1 MEPSDDMRSLRLDPE
16 ALEIAQARLLVERT
30 RGSAIS
36 VFALLSVYSVTL
48 TFSAPVAHVAAWFAT
63 AVGAIGLTLLLPRL
77 YRDSGI
83 TFENVRRFLNWH
95 TAISCIT
102 GAVWGLGSIALTDL
116 TSEISIFST
125 GVVVLS
131 ITLGG
136 ISPQSAYRRSYVGLA
151 TCAMLPYA
159 TWLLVMAPWPF
170 SGVGAGIFLAY
181 AFFMSASARVEI
193 GTRDMLAIGQNK
205 LLIEQLRVQRNA
217 LQLAN
222 EEKTRFLAAT
232 SHDLAQPLHAQGF
245 YLAALRERL
254 KDGEQLALLS
264 KIETSWR
271 GLGNLLDGLIDVSRL
286 DAGVIVPEMRPLD
299 VGALARRIG
308 DEFAAAAA
316 ERGIGV
322 EVEMTP
328 ALARSDAL
336 LLTRILRNL
345 VSNAVKFT
353 DAGGL
358 VRILVT
364 LEGDKI
370 VLAVEDTGCGIPPD
384 KLNVAFNE
392 YVQLGN
398 PERDREKGLGL
409 GLSIVRRLLRL
420 LDLPFE
426 FSSEPGRGTRVAL
439 TLEAI
444 TEPVA
449 GGIELIDNAKADD
462 AGRIGALCILLVDNE
477 DAIRAGMTTVLTSWG
492 CQVFSAR
499 SGRDV
504 LDILDQIDMRPQVL
518 LVDQRLGEGETG
530 LQVIEK
536 VRDEINDTVPAII
549 MTGDIGTDG
558 VALTTANLSVIHK
571 PVEPEYL
578 HRLLR
583 RIALAANEP
592 AAS

>member
-1 MEPSDDMRSLRLDPE
+1 MEHSNDMRAHRLDPD
-16 ALEIAQARLLVERT
+16 ALEIAQARLLIERT

-36 VFALLSVYSVTL
+36 VFCLLAVYCVIL
-48 TFSAPVAHVAAWFAT
+48 TFSAPFTHVAAWFAV
-63 AVGAIGLTLLLPRL
+63 AVGAIGLTILLPLR
-77 YRDSGI
+77 YRESGV
-83 TFENVRRFLNWH
+83 TPQNVRRFLNWH
-95 TAISCIT
+95 TGLSCLT
-102 GAVWGLGSIALTDL
+102 GAVWGLGAIALTNL
-116 TSEISIFST
+116 GSQISIFTT
-125 GVVVLS
+125 GVIVLS

-151 TCAMLPYA
+151 TLAMLPYA
-159 TWLLVMAPWPF
+159 TWLLVMAIWPF

-205 LLIEQLRVQRNA
+205 LLIEELRVQRNA
-217 LQLAN
+217 LQRAN

-245 YLAALRERL
+245 YLAALREKLR
-254 KDGEQLALLS
+254 GSEQLTLLS

-286 DAGVIVPEMRPLD
+286 DAGVIVPEMRALD
-299 VGALARRIG
+299 VGSLAQRIG

-322 EVEMTP
+322 EVEVTA
-328 ALARSDAL
+328 ALTRSDAL

-353 DAGGL
+353 SAGGL
-358 VRILVT
+358 VRITVKR
-364 LEGDKI
+364 EAGKI
-370 VLAVEDTGCGIPPD
+370 VLGVEDTGCGIAPD
-384 KLNVAFNE
+384 KLGIVFDE

-420 LDLPFE
+420 LDLPFT
-426 FSSEPGRGTRVAL
+426 FSSEPGRGTKVAL

-444 TEPVA
+444 NEPFA
-449 GGIELIDNAKADD
+449 GENDLSDGADGHD
-462 AGRIGALCILLVDNE
+462 TGRIGALCILLVDNE

-504 LDILDQIDMRPQVL
+504 LDILGQIDMRPQVL

-536 VRDEINDTVPAII
+536 VRDEINETVPAII

-558 VALTTANLSVIHK
+558 IALTAANLSVIHK

-583 RIALAANEP
+583 RIALAETNLV
-592 AAS
+592 AS